1 MSSPD
6 VESNNQQI
14 LNDIQSLQSIESD
27 LFNKLE
33 SDTNISSSDQQ
44 SLIDKINNISNM
56 RINLYKTLGD
66 MTTFFQ
72 NSLQSSQGTLSTQT
86 QTIGIVEE
94 ELKKAR
100 MNLQLL
106 KEDKNNKL
114 RLIEINQYYG
124 DKYQQQGILMRILI
138 MMLVPI
144 LILALLNRIG
154 ILPNGLYYLLIT
166 IIAIIGGI
174 FFVRKFLSI
183 MYRDNMN
190 FQEIQ
195 FPFNPNAAPGPDGS
209 GNDPW
214 QTSGTGTCIGDAC
227 CTTGMT
233 WDSSLN
239 QCAISS
245 TSTNTSTS
253 TPTVVSESFV
263 NNIFTRP
270 AYNYRYKKPDVIL
283 GSENIQPS
291 FSPGFVNYS
300 AF

>member
-1 MSSPD
+1 MSSTSPD

-33 SDTNISSSDQQ
+33 ASPNMSSSDQQ
-44 SLIDKINNISNM
+44 SLIEKINNISNM

-66 MTTFFQ
+66 MTVFFQ
-72 NSLQSSQGTLSTQT
+72 NSLQSSQGTLSSQT
-86 QTIGIVEE
+86 QTIGIVED

-106 KEDKNNKL
+106 QDDKNNKL

-124 DKYQQQGILMRILI
+124 DKYQEYGMLMRILI
-138 MMLVPI
+138 IILVPI
-144 LILALLNRIG
+144 LVLAILNKTG
-154 ILPNGLYYLLIT
+154 ILPDNIYYMLVT
-166 IIAIIGGI
+166 IIAIIGGVI
-174 FFVRKFLSI
+174 LVRRAISLA
-183 MYRDNMN
+183 YRDNMN

-195 FPFNPNAAPGPDGS
+195 FPFNSSAAPGPDGS

-214 QTSGTGTCIGDAC
+214 QSSSTGTCVGDAC
-227 CTTGMT
+227 CSTGLT

-239 QCAISS
+239 QCTVSSS
-245 TSTNTSTS
+245 TTTSS
-253 TPTVVSESFV
+253 PTVVSESFV

-270 AYNYRYKKPDVIL
+270 ARNYRYKKPDVIL
-283 GSENIQPS
+283 GGEYIQPS